1 MTGHEIRTLKFMTRS
16 RRGTD
21 PSRTLALSWRRSFRP
36 LSSSRNESA
45 AINRQAGHRLCGGSR
60 PYGISPAS
68 FLRRDTTPL
77 AAGPR
82 LPGHQ
87 RLYWLQF
94 RRGKT

>member
-1 MTGHEIRTLKFMTRS
+1 MIGHEIRTLKFMTRS

-36 LSSSRNESA
+36 LSSNRNESA
-45 AINRQAGHRLCGGSR
+45 AINRQAGHRLCSGSR
-60 PYGISPAS
+60 PYGI
-68 FLRRDTTPL
+68 LRRDTTPL

-82 LPGHQ
+82 LRGHQ